1 MSTSSI
7 SCACGRAR
15 TVSSGDPHLP
25 IRTCTR
31 VLRRAT
37 QTRSFY
43 SPFAVLSDAHSP
55 LTSAPAPTSSVSS
68 DVSDAHTAAYEHEH
82 ASRTVY
88 VVSEPDPSDAPYAVP
103 AGAYPTSAPRP
114 SEFNE
119 PMPRPTPTLTRRVPT
134 NSAGVG
140 DSAAVR
146 YAEAPGVMGA
156 RGGSR
161 GGLGLM
167 DAATTVAPADS
178 ELADRSPP
186 PILDTAVE
194 YGKKGNDKAWKAR
207 K

>member
-1 MSTSSI
+1 MS
-7 SCACGRAR
+7 AAR
-15 TVSSGDPHLP
+15 LIAKH
-25 IRTCTR
+25 TR

-55 LTSAPAPTSSVSS
+55 LTSAPAPTSS
-68 DVSDAHTAAYEHEH
+68 H

-103 AGAYPTSAPRP
+103 AGAYPTSAPYVHFRAADAP
-114 SEFNE
+114 KAGQVSSTSQY
-119 PMPRPTPTLTRRVPT
+119 PAHPTLTRRVPT
-134 NSAGVG
+134 NPAGVG
-140 DSAAVR
+140 ASAAVR
-146 YAEAPGVMGA
+146 NAEAPGAMGA

-167 DAATTVAPADS
+167 DAATTRAPADG

-186 PILDTAVE
+186 PILDTAVA
-194 YGKKGNDKAWKAR
+194 YGKMGNDNAWKAR